1 MYSPA
6 VASDALP
13 FRYLA
18 VDGPIGVGKTTLVEM
33 LTRRFEGTK
42 MLEDADNPFLEDFYQ
57 DRPGTAFQVE
67 LYFLLTRYKQQ
78 LETVQ
83 QDLFERLVIADYTFP
98 KNRLFAYLNLADDEL
113 FLFDKL
119 FNLLEPQVPLPD
131 LVLYLTADVGT
142 CMSRIKR
149 RGRDFER
156 QMSEDYMRQLIDG
169 YNHYYYHY
177 SKTPLLVVDTRH
189 LDFEHDPADFEELVH
204 QLRRPIRG
212 TEYFVPVRSTR

>member
-1 MYSPA
+1 MSSGP
-6 VASDALP
+6 LP
-13 FRYLA
+13 VRYLA

-33 LTRRFEGTK
+33 LTRRFEGVK
-42 MLEDADNPFLEDFYQ
+42 MLEDADNPFLEDFYK

-78 LETVQ
+78 LDTIQ
-83 QDLFERLVIADYTFP
+83 QDLFDRLFIADYTFP
-98 KNRLFAYLNLADDEL
+98 KNRIFAYLNLADDEL

-131 LVLYLTADVGT
+131 LVLYLTADVST
-142 CMSRIKR
+142 CMARIRR
-149 RGRDFER
+149 RGRGYEK
-156 QMSEDYMRQLIDG
+156 QISENYIRQLIDA

-177 SKTPLLVVDTRH
+177 SKTPLLVVDTSH
-189 LDFEHDPADFEELVH
+189 LDFEHNPEDLVELIH

-212 TEYFVPVRSTR
+212 TEYFVPLGSAR